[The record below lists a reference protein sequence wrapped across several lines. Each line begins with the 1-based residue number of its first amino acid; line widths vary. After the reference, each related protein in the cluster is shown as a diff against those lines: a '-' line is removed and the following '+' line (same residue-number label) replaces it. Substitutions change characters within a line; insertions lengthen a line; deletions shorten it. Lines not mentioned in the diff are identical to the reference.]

1 MEKLSKYKINKIAM
15 IMDYIGAVLY
25 FMSIALGLG
34 AAINDATE
42 NTGGSTLSGL
52 NVVLYGFMAIAILI
66 HIIGLLN
73 AKKAGIKHDG
83 YIWGI
88 AGNALF
94 ILGPLFSIPVTVLV
108 IIAGYKIGKMKTI
121 EDEIYNKGVD
131 YSDITET
138 IKSTADTVKNK
149 ASIVVENVNSVKSK
163 NGTNTIDKQKE
174 VKTQEDR
181 NEADVLE
188 AKVKRQAKEL
198 EKIKSSQKI
207 KELEELAKQQEDELE
222 RLKNNTLK

>member
-1 MEKLSKYKINKIAM
+1 MKKLSKYKINKIAM

-42 NTGGSTLSGL
+42 KTGGSTLSGL
-52 NVVLYGFMAIAILI
+52 NIVLYGFMALAILV

-73 AKKAGIKHDG
+73 AKKEGIKHDG

-88 AGNALF
+88 VGNGLF

-108 IIAGYKIGKMKTI
+108 IIAGYKIGKMKSI

-131 YSDITET
+131 YSNITET
-138 IKSTADTVKNK
+138 IKSTADSVKSK
-149 ASIVVENVNSVKSK
+149 ASIVAENVSSVKTK
-163 NGTNTIDKQKE
+163 NGVNNFDKQKE

-181 NEADVLE
+181 NEAEVLE
-188 AKVKRQAKEL
+188 ARVKQQAEKL
-198 EKIKSSQKI
+198 EKIKSKQKI
-207 KELEELAKQQEDELE
+207 KELEELAKQQEEELK
-222 RLKNNTLK
+222 RLTK